1 MSASKEV
8 ISRSWYH
15 LPLSGLAGAALAVE
29 FRRNVL
35 AWLAVHRAQPFQKP
49 VNVVVVEDAGQRQ
62 LGGRM
67 ILVCHATYVA
77 RPMRAIKPKPPGAA
91 LCPR

>member
-1 MSASKEV
+1 
-8 ISRSWYH
+8 
-15 LPLSGLAGAALAVE
+15 LAVE

-35 AWLAVHRAQPFQKP
+35 ARLAMHLAQPFQKP
-49 VNVVVVEDAGQRQ
+49 VNVVVVEDTGQGQ
-62 LGGRM
+62 LGGR
-67 ILVCHATYVA
+67 IVVFHAAYVA

>member
-1 MSASKEV
+1 MH
-8 ISRSWYH
+8 RTR
-15 LPLSGLAGAALAVE
+15 P
-29 FRRNVL
+29 FR
-35 AWLAVHRAQPFQKP
+35 KP
-49 VNVVVVEDAGQRQ
+49 VNVIVVEDAGLRQ

-91 LCPR
+91 LIRAPAQGDRRQRNATDMPVDFMRHGAKQSS